1 MVKTS
6 GKSSVYHVNSVK
18 DSQQGRGWG
27 RGSDTILF
35 TMAKNRFYVRIRD
48 LPVLIPTK
56 SRQIF
61 APVMM

>member
-6 GKSSVYHVNSVK
+6 GKSSVYQVNSVK

-35 TMAKNRFYVRIRD
+35 TMTKVRKID
-48 LPVLIPTK
+48 
-56 SRQIF
+56 F
-61 APVMM
+61 M